1 MWTVSVVVT
10 VVVLLLGLTTPTVDS
25 YRVQPRLSMVGRTM
39 HVKVLS
45 PSSSSPR
52 TASLALPIAKPSTA
66 LSSHHLSH
74 AAAGSDSTAIINRA
88 ALKAIGKLLSTCGIG
103 VWAGKVGILDQAAL
117 SVLSKLIFNIFQP
130 CLLFVNVA
138 RTVANLSGS
147 AAKSG
152 SAEAIYMLPI
162 AAALQ
167 VVVGYVVGK
176 LLSFFIYR
184 NDPDNDEAKELMACT
199 TFANSGPLPLV
210 FTEGLF
216 HTSADHTLVGRSA
229 AYISLYLLGWSPLF
243 WILGPAILQQ
253 RNGQHKKDPAQAR
266 KELLSRIFS
275 PPVVA
280 SLLGMAVG
288 FVPFLR
294 NLVVHADSPL
304 SVVYEAMRTLG
315 SAYLPS
321 VLMVLAGSLSPP
333 AAPAAAT
340 ATAAPAAATAAPAA
354 TATATEKKVDWQFV
368 MKVGSVYLS
377 RFLLMPA
384 IGFGALKFLA
394 KTSPAM
400 ATLFAKDRLLLFVLL
415 LETCM
420 PSAQNTTVI
429 LQLQGNKAGATK
441 LARTLMMIYVLG
453 VPAIT
458 FWLVQILQLTK
469 LASA

>member
-1 MWTVSVVVT
+1 
-10 VVVLLLGLTTPTVDS
+10 
-25 YRVQPRLSMVGRTM
+25 
-39 HVKVLS
+39 
-45 PSSSSPR
+45 
-52 TASLALPIAKPSTA
+52 
-66 LSSHHLSH
+66 
-74 AAAGSDSTAIINRA
+74 
-88 ALKAIGKLLSTCGIG
+88 
-103 VWAGKVGILDQAAL
+103 
-117 SVLSKLIFNIFQP
+117 
-130 CLLFVNVA
+130 
-138 RTVANLSGS
+138 
-147 AAKSG
+147 
-152 SAEAIYMLPI
+152 MLPI

-294 NLVVHADSPL
+294 NLVVHPDSPL

-333 AAPAAAT
+333 AAPA
-340 ATAAPAAATAAPAA
+340 TAAPATAAAPAA
-354 TATATEKKVDWQFV
+354 TATVAAAATEKKVDWQFV

>member
-10 VVVLLLGLTTPTVDS
+10 VVVLLLGLTTPSVDS

-52 TASLALPIAKPSTA
+52 TASLGLPIAKPSTA

-294 NLVVHADSPL
+294 NLVVHPDSPL

-333 AAPAAAT
+333 AAPA
-340 ATAAPAAATAAPAA
+340 TAAPAA
-354 TATATEKKVDWQFV
+354 TATATVAAAAEKKVDWQFV

>member
-1 MWTVSVVVT
+1 MWTASVVTT
-10 VVVLLLGLTTPTVDS
+10 VAVLLLGLATNQVDG
-25 YRVQPRLSMVGRTM
+25 YRVQPRLSMVGRTIHTKM
-39 HVKVLS
+39 L
-45 PSSSSPR
+45 SSSSLSQKSSPFGVATDA
-52 TASLALPIAKPSTA
+52 TASTAKKPSTA
-66 LSSHHLSH
+66 LASHHHSH
-74 AAAGSDSTAIINRA
+74 YAAGGDSTAIINRA

-138 RTVANLSGS
+138 RTVANLSS
-147 AAKSG
+147 STAKSG
-152 SAEAIYMLPI
+152 SAEAIYMLPL

-184 NDPDNDEAKELMACT
+184 KDPENDEAKELMACA

-216 HTSADHTLVGRSA
+216 HASADHTLVGRSA

-253 RNGQHKKDPAQAR
+253 RDGQQKDPAKAR

-280 SLLGMAVG
+280 SLLGMVVG

-294 NLVVHADSPL
+294 NLIVHADSPL

-315 SAYLPS
+315 TAYLPS

-333 AAPAAAT
+333 SAPAT
-340 ATAAPAAATAAPAA
+340 ATTAAAAAAAPVA
-354 TATATEKKVDWQFV
+354 EKQIDWQFV
-368 MKVGSVYLS
+368 SKVGSVYLS
-377 RFLLMPA
+377 RFLLMPT
-384 IGFGALKFLA
+384 IGFGLLKFLS

-400 ATLFAKDRLLLFVLL
+400 AQLFAKDRLLLFVLL

-458 FWLVQILQLTK
+458 YWLVQILKLTK
-469 LASA
+469 LASV